1 MALQRQI
8 LCSKGGESEIW
19 NSKLYGNKISVCAE
33 NVFDFYNRFKGKTQL
48 VFCDIGTP
56 KSELNVYDCLKNELC
71 RLGIKEEEIS
81 FVHDATS
88 EARRARLFESVNAGE
103 IKVLIGSTFKLGTGV
118 NVQEKLIAIHHLDVP
133 WRPSDMVQRDGRL
146 VRRGNTN
153 EKVYIFRYVT
163 VGSFDAYS

>member
-1 MALQRQI
+1 M
-8 LCSKGGESEIW
+8 
-19 NSKLYGNKISVCAE
+19 
-33 NVFDFYNRFKGKTQL
+33 
-48 VFCDIGTP
+48 
-56 KSELNVYDCLKNELC
+56 
-71 RLGIKEEEIS
+71 
-81 FVHDATS
+81 HDATS

>member
-1 MALQRQI
+1 M
-8 LCSKGGESEIW
+8 
-19 NSKLYGNKISVCAE
+19 
-33 NVFDFYNRFKGKTQL
+33 
-48 VFCDIGTP
+48 
-56 KSELNVYDCLKNELC
+56 
-71 RLGIKEEEIS
+71 
-81 FVHDATS
+81 HDATS

-163 VGSFDAYS
+163 VGSFDAYSWQILENKQRFITELLSGRQKVPTSAVLTMRFYRMRK